1 MNDSEIIE
9 RHLPCP
15 SCQSSDALCLYSDG
29 HTYCFSC
36 KTHTNGEE
44 TLSNKRGNRMAKNND
59 PVTQDLLQLGP
70 LPARGIGVI
79 TCEKYSYYT
88 TVRAGKKLQVACYK
102 DDSGELIGQK
112 IRGKNKDFFVLGKN
126 PKGRFYGQ
134 HLFNGGKKVVIT
146 EGEID
151 CLTVSQVQDNK
162 WPVVSIPLGSGSA
175 KETFKAQLDWLENF
189 EQVITMFDMDGPGE
203 DARLSV
209 EGLLSPGKLY
219 HARLPLKDPNECLLA
234 NRSQDIIKAI
244 WDAKK
249 YTPGGIVNGAD
260 LWDSLNTFRQKTH
273 EVPWPWPGIPLQTL
287 TRGIRKNEMMLLT
300 AGTGIGKS
308 TVFRELAYWLGV
320 KMNPPMKIGMVFLEE
335 QNAETAIALMSLH
348 GNKRLHLHWDDISEE
363 QRKKLFEETLGTGQ
377 FVFYDHFGSVDGE
390 SLLNRIRYMV
400 TAEGCD
406 FVFIDHIS
414 IAISGLE
421 SNNERKDIDV
431 LMTNLA
437 SLIQETGCGIG
448 VIAHLKK
455 TEGSKKSFEE
465 GAPISLDDLR
475 GSGTLKQIPWTIIA
489 GERNQQIEDDR
500 EKNLFNLRLL
510 KCRFTG
516 KTGLAGCL
524 YFNEETGR
532 LELIDDVDL
541 FLGKSE
547 EVPGEESQF

>member
-1 MNDSEIIE
+1 MEDTEIVE
-9 RHLPCP
+9 RHLPCQD
-15 SCQSSDALCLYSDG
+15 CGSSDALSVYSDG

-36 KTHTNGEE
+36 NTRGKGE
-44 TLSNKRGNRMAKNND
+44 TQATKRGKRMAKSE
-59 PVTQDLLQLGP
+59 PIPQDLLQLGP
-70 LPARGIGVI
+70 LKARGITAA
-79 TCEKYSYYT
+79 TCEKYNYFT
-88 TVRAGKKLQVACYK
+88 TVRGGKTLQVASYFLTAT
-102 DDSGELIGQK
+102 EFIGQK
-112 IRGKNKDFFVLGKN
+112 CRGKNKDFFILGKA
-126 PKGRFYGQ
+126 PKVFYGQ
-134 HLFNGGKKVVIT
+134 HLWPGGGKKLIVT

-151 CLTVSQVQDNK
+151 CLTVSQLQENK
-162 WPVVSIPLGSGSA
+162 WPVVSVPLGAGSA
-175 KETFKAQLDWLENF
+175 AETFKANLDWLESF
-189 EQVITMFDMDGPGE
+189 EQVITMFDMDKAGE
-203 DARLSV
+203 EARKSV

-219 HARLPLKDPNECLLA
+219 HATLPMKDPNECLLA
-234 NRSQDIIKAI
+234 NKGQEVIKAI
-244 WDAKK
+244 WNAKK
-249 YTPGGIVNGAD
+249 YAPGGIVNGAD
-260 LWDSLNTFRQKTH
+260 LWDSLNEFRKATH
-273 EVPWPWPGIPLQTL
+273 EVPWPWPGIPLQQL
-287 TRGIRKNEMMLLT
+287 TRGIRKSEMMLLT

-320 KMNPPMKIGMVFLEE
+320 KMTPPMKIGMVFLEE

-348 GNKRLHLHWDDISEE
+348 ASKRLHLQWNDISEE
-363 QRKKLFEETLGTGQ
+363 ERRKLFEETLGTGQ

-421 SNNERKDIDV
+421 TNNERKDIDV

-455 TEGSKKSFEE
+455 TDGKKSFEE

-500 EKNLFNLRLL
+500 EKNLFCLRLL

-516 KTGLAGCL
+516 KTGLAGHL

-532 LELIDDVDL
+532 LEFIEDVEM
-541 FLGKSE
+541 FLGRSE
-547 EVPGEESQF
+547 GEEEALPSEF